1 MKAKFLIVVLA
12 ALVLATGTV
21 WAQKGHHN
29 RRAEHKELTTEQVA
43 KKMTDRMKENLSLSD
58 EQVKQVYPICLEQA
72 QAMREHRAERRE
84 MAEKSR
90 EAMAQQREQMAG
102 RMKAVLT
109 PEQYAQWIECR
120 ECPAR
125 NVEKAMRIPDITADP
140 VTVLRVW
147 IKSRRKVEII
157 RRYFRL

>member
-1 MKAKFLIVVLA
+1 MVVDMKAKFLIVVLA

-90 EAMAQQREQMAG
+90 EAMAQQREQMG
-102 RMKAVLT
+102 RPDEGGSDARTV
-109 PEQYAQWIECR
+109 
-120 ECPAR
+120 CPMDR
-125 NVEKAMRIPDITADP
+125 MPRVSRPKGR
-140 VTVLRVW
+140 LRRTGMS
-147 IKSRRKVEII
+147 KRRCESRTSPQTLQRCSVCG
-157 RRYFRL
+157 